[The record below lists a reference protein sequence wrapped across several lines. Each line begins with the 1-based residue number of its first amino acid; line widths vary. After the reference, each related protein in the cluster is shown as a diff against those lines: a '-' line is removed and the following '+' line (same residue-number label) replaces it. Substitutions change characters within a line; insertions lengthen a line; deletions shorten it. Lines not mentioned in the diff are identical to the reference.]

1 MPIRRF
7 TKSNNTSSPYT
18 QYGGYKGYGSGY
30 KPLTSSYS
38 WDEIQSLQALE
49 KAKQLSGEIPEATSP
64 LRPTNVG
71 LTEEQILQSA
81 SPQRQEEYQEMKGR
95 TEETAW
101 YQKALQGLNAAT
113 YTASGAA
120 RYGLAKIVPGEGK
133 LERVY
138 REARE
143 GTLDS
148 QNRGVGI
155 AEALRIAD
163 ETVEGRAVKT
173 PFDNV
178 NIFGLKVLPSEI
190 SWRGVTRVAL
200 DPLNIVAFVPGVGLP
215 LRGAGALVTGTA
227 RGAFGAAKGLAGSG
241 VRGAAA
247 GAARGYRK
255 EFSSILA
262 PERAT
267 IKSAKSLFLSR
278 AERDIL
284 NNAKIKGKRGEV
296 LKNIGTMLFS
306 DTENKAAGFLMHMTR
321 FKAGANKPFQETRIV
336 DGEKVTNKFYSV
348 RGIAKHHNIKAKKG
362 QTIGQTAEEIFEKE
376 LIDSEELGKAWL
388 PSMVEVIE
396 SGGAKVILNK
406 KGVKIKQGT
415 PQSWMEKFANYV
427 DPTKAPT
434 GVSGVMRGAAYVLN
448 RIAGPQSFGR
458 IADPYAIAA
467 IGGHKMRMA
476 AQDITE
482 QTGNLLL
489 RLYNDVAEHGGR
501 QVRNKSAGS
510 QTDFSIKNIFDVD
523 ETGQYITG
531 IRGGYQFGKNHSL
544 RKEGETAV
552 VTFLAMAP
560 DEMLRKLRGSR
571 TIAANATKE
580 SADAL
585 NEKVVHLAER
595 FQDLSAHTLK
605 QMRAAGLDVTD
616 ITESGGTA
624 AAFFPRF
631 VETIHKGML
640 RGEQR
645 GRALNLKGG
654 TAFKKRTN
662 DTKELVNDFI
672 DAGGRYDVDNLVE
685 LMTSYV
691 GNSYSSAADAKI
703 VKFISQIPEFKRQNY
718 RNKSLKKLKD
728 EGLLDEKNIRDEAG
742 NIILVKMPLKKGR
755 APSGVQGL
763 FHPIWDAE
771 RVKNFSKILDLG
783 ELSKF
788 DKITES
794 FAKYAGVTRT
804 TQAGLDLGWWMIQGL
819 PQLLLTPEK
828 WGRNVKTVLGTIL
841 PEGVGIGGLKAT
853 NVVKRHN
860 DLIVDA
866 WKRGT
871 IDEMRKGTVQ
881 LSRFGTDIFES
892 TREGGPLFFLKD
904 KGKIRNWAA
913 SVAEKPTTFFQRRF
927 ELSNDIVRID
937 TWETFKPVYYRASQ
951 ERRQRIETDIKND
964 PGLNPTEV
972 NAEIEKALGVT
983 KSWEQELGEFVRAA
997 AGGFDSKLAGIT
1009 ASQQR
1014 LERAFLFYSPRYT
1027 RASMALISHVF
1038 KDDVTGE
1045 MSEMLF
1051 KRMLTAGLV
1060 THYNMAK
1067 MMGQEP
1073 NLDPSNYKFLTLDI
1087 NGNRV
1092 GPGGFWL
1099 SAARLFGETLE
1110 DPKSVYRGQD
1120 GTIGF
1125 KEGVRTNP
1133 IVKFFRGRSAPLGST
1148 MVDQLVFGSDY
1159 LGREFEDLPDR
1170 LQHIALDM
1178 APFSLDAAVMEPR
1191 YRGGMSGLGQ
1201 RLTAGATSF
1210 SGFRQ
1215 FPISTYDILN
1225 DMRDSLAHKYHGK
1238 DWNKLTRV
1246 EQKLIEK
1253 NQADNE
1259 VRELESLELYME
1271 EEDISRGTPRS
1282 DREERSKYFRE
1293 RKEIQE
1299 AYISR
1304 IDIDMKNWEM
1314 GATADGKDGFD
1325 SVAFLTKVL
1334 RPALIDKRNENER
1347 LREKYPNVIAYF
1359 AGVGPREDEAPE
1371 DVIYR
1376 IYMDTIGDLDK
1387 YVNPVTR
1394 EVDFI
1399 QRDIDIKEFYD
1410 SWGEAGEF
1418 LRGYIDSRR
1427 QIESNHSKVNEYD
1440 LKVDSYFQG
1449 LETYR
1454 YYWDDIPKL
1463 VIDNRQ
1469 DRDMAGQIYNEWQQA
1484 NETNRELME
1493 ADEVIGP
1500 VIRSLRRDISKVRL
1514 ERRKI
1519 DPLLD
1524 AWLYRWDFTDSLQH
1538 EDNKEY
1544 GVFIRDYHYDRAL
1557 LP

>member
-1 MPIRRF
+1 
-7 TKSNNTSSPYT
+7 
-18 QYGGYKGYGSGY
+18 
-30 KPLTSSYS
+30 
-38 WDEIQSLQALE
+38 
-49 KAKQLSGEIPEATSP
+49 
-64 LRPTNVG
+64 
-71 LTEEQILQSA
+71 
-81 SPQRQEEYQEMKGR
+81 
-95 TEETAW
+95 
-101 YQKALQGLNAAT
+101 
-113 YTASGAA
+113 
-120 RYGLAKIVPGEGK
+120 
-133 LERVY
+133 
-138 REARE
+138 
-143 GTLDS
+143 
-148 QNRGVGI
+148 
-155 AEALRIAD
+155 
-163 ETVEGRAVKT
+163 
-173 PFDNV
+173 
-178 NIFGLKVLPSEI
+178 
-190 SWRGVTRVAL
+190 
-200 DPLNIVAFVPGVGLP
+200 
-215 LRGAGALVTGTA
+215 
-227 RGAFGAAKGLAGSG
+227 
-241 VRGAAA
+241 
-247 GAARGYRK
+247 
-255 EFSSILA
+255 
-262 PERAT
+262 
-267 IKSAKSLFLSR
+267 
-278 AERDIL
+278 
-284 NNAKIKGKRGEV
+284 
-296 LKNIGTMLFS
+296 
-306 DTENKAAGFLMHMTR
+306 
-321 FKAGANKPFQETRIV
+321 
-336 DGEKVTNKFYSV
+336 
-348 RGIAKHHNIKAKKG
+348 
-362 QTIGQTAEEIFEKE
+362 
-376 LIDSEELGKAWL
+376 
-388 PSMVEVIE
+388 
-396 SGGAKVILNK
+396 
-406 KGVKIKQGT
+406 
-415 PQSWMEKFANYV
+415 
-427 DPTKAPT
+427 
-434 GVSGVMRGAAYVLN
+434 
-448 RIAGPQSFGR
+448 
-458 IADPYAIAA
+458 
-467 IGGHKMRMA
+467 
-476 AQDITE
+476 
-482 QTGNLLL
+482 
-489 RLYNDVAEHGGR
+489 
-501 QVRNKSAGS
+501 
-510 QTDFSIKNIFDVD
+510 
-523 ETGQYITG
+523 
-531 IRGGYQFGKNHSL
+531 
-544 RKEGETAV
+544 
-552 VTFLAMAP
+552 
-560 DEMLRKLRGSR
+560 
-571 TIAANATKE
+571 
-580 SADAL
+580 
-585 NEKVVHLAER
+585 
-595 FQDLSAHTLK
+595 
-605 QMRAAGLDVTD
+605 
-616 ITESGGTA
+616 
-624 AAFFPRF
+624 
-631 VETIHKGML
+631 ML
-640 RGEQR
+640 RGEQK
-645 GRALNLKGG
+645 GRALNLKAG
-654 TAFKKRTN
+654 TAFKKRTL
-662 DTKELVNDFI
+662 DTQELVNDFI

-718 RNKSLKKLKD
+718 RNKSLKK
-728 EGLLDEKNIRDEAG
+728 
-742 NIILVKMPLKKGR
+742 GR
-755 APSGVQGL
+755 APAGVQGL

-828 WGRNVKTVLGTIL
+828 WGRNVGTVMRTIL
-841 PEGVGIGGLKAT
+841 PESVKGT
-853 NVVKRHN
+853 NVVRRHN

-913 SVAEKPTTFFQRRF
+913 SVAEKPTSFFQRRF

-951 ERRQRIETDIKND
+951 ERRQRIETDIKNAN

-972 NAEIEKALGVT
+972 NARIEEAVKYT

-1073 NLDPSNYKFLTLDI
+1073 NLDPSN
-1087 NGNRV
+1087 
-1092 GPGGFWL
+1092 
-1099 SAARLFGETLE
+1099 
-1110 DPKSVYRGQD
+1110 SVYRGQD

-1178 APFSLDAAVMEPR
+1178 APFSLDAAFMEPR
-1191 YRGGMSGLGQ
+1191 YRGGVSGLGQ

-1225 DMRDSLAHKYHGK
+1225 DMRDSLAHKIHGK

-1246 EQKLIEK
+1246 EQKVIE
-1253 NQADNE
+1253 NNEADNE
-1259 VRELESLELYME
+1259 VRELKSLELYME

-1282 DREERSKYFRE
+1282 DREERSAYFRE
-1293 RKEIQE
+1293 RKEIEE

-1304 IDIDMKNWEM
+1304 IDIDLKNWEM

-1325 SVAFLTKVL
+1325 SVAFLTKAL
-1334 RPALIDKRNENER
+1334 RPAQIDKRNENDR
-1347 LREKYPNVIAYF
+1347 LKEKYPNVIAYF
-1359 AGVGPREDEAPE
+1359 AGVGPRPDEAPE
-1371 DVIYR
+1371 DVIFR
-1376 IYMDTIGDLDK
+1376 IYMDDIGDLDK

-1410 SWGEAGEF
+1410 SWGESGEF

-1440 LKVDSYFQG
+1440 LKVDSYHEG
-1449 LETYR
+1449 IGIYR

-1493 ADEVIGP
+1493 ADEVTGP